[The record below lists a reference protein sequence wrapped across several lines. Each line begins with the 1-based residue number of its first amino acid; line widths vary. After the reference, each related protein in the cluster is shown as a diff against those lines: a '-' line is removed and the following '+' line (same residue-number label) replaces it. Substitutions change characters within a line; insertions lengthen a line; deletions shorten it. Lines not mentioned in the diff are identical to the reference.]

1 MICPTKITPGSHT
14 SEFSFC
20 SNRVLGNLINIFSHW
35 NWALFVRGNK
45 NKPLQSLV
53 TSLRFAISRA
63 DKVPTF
69 SLTFF
74 FQCKTLRLLAASH
87 YCLSCHV
94 WSTTSLSVCSVG
106 LLRLHVR
113 RNDDR
118 RPSLFH
124 GMLVLQVRA
133 RVVVTNSFFFAARK
147 SRAKTTVASM
157 GSSAPPTSRWN
168 GQQKENY
175 FVFFVFLSS

>member
-20 SNRVLGNLINIFSHW
+20 SNRFLGNLINIFSHW

-69 SLTFF
+69 SLTLFF
-74 FQCKTLRLLAASH
+74 PMQNPPFTGSIALLSKLSRVEHNIFICLLGWLASIARSKEWWQTTIAFSWHACPPSACTCRGNKLFFLQLVKAEQKQRLLRWVALH
-87 YCLSCHV
+87 R
-94 WSTTSLSVCSVG
+94 
-106 LLRLHVR
+106 LLLVETVSR
-113 RNDDR
+113 R
-118 RPSLFH
+118 
-124 GMLVLQVRA
+124 
-133 RVVVTNSFFFAARK
+133 
-147 SRAKTTVASM
+147 KTIS
-157 GSSAPPTSRWN
+157 
-168 GQQKENY
+168 
-175 FVFFVFLSS
+175 FFVFLSS